1 MRAHEAFFYEMSGLA
16 GRSQPTHAAD
26 NPYSKLAI
34 SIMKTIRTR
43 QLTLSP
49 SIVPYLKMLV
59 TLGTLRHELAMGY
72 DLTIPVRRFFS
83 RLMRQQATSWLDPR
97 LAMDR
102 VYTGAV
108 RARRALEFVD
118 FLESQQ
124 ATILLATNTFLG
136 FRQTV
141 ATARRRLVGL
151 GISALVVGALL
162 SIVLADRKDT
172 EAMLPP
178 EMPYDDVQYGLLIL
192 LVVIIVVLIAQMR
205 KLSRRD

>member
-1 MRAHEAFFYEMSGLA
+1 
-16 GRSQPTHAAD
+16 
-26 NPYSKLAI
+26 
-34 SIMKTIRTR
+34 
-43 QLTLSP
+43 
-49 SIVPYLKMLV
+49 
-59 TLGTLRHELAMGY
+59 
-72 DLTIPVRRFFS
+72 
-83 RLMRQQATSWLDPR
+83 MRQQATSWLDPR

-108 RARRALEFVD
+108 RARRTLEFVD

-136 FRQTV
+136 FRQTL

-162 SIVLADRKDT
+162 YVVLADRKDT

-178 EMPYDDVQYGLLIL
+178 EVPYDGVHYGLLVL
-192 LVVIIVVLIAQMR
+192 LVVIIVVLIGRSGTEPAGLERSPPILGGRQGPSGSQFNNQGVS
-205 KLSRRD
+205 LQFWTPVECLPFPRRADDAPLMAPHGSAPLTPSLDGGRR